1 MAKNKMTSATLEDVR
16 IMFRNFS
23 GKEGQFNREG
33 DRNFAVALDPNTAAE
48 MHRDGWNIKQLKAR
62 EEGDTP
68 QDYVQVKVNFRGR
81 PPKVV
86 LISSRGRTNLSEAE
100 VDILDWVDIEKVD
113 MIINPFQWEVSG
125 KTGIKAYLQSI
136 FITIREDEL
145 DLKYADV
152 PEIQSAQKALTS
164 GAYEDLG
171 EIAEQ
176 RALESNPF

>member
-33 DRNFAVALDPNTAAE
+33 DRNFAVALDPDTAGE
-48 MHRDGWNIKQLKAR
+48 MARDGWNIKQLKAR
-62 EEGDTP
+62 EEGDIP
-68 QDYVQVKVNFRGR
+68 QDYMQVKVNFGGR

-86 LISSRGRTNLSEAE
+86 MITSRGRTSLGEGE

-113 MIINPFQWEVSG
+113 MIINPYEWTVSG
-125 KTGIKAYLQSI
+125 KSGIKAYLQSI

-152 PEIQSAQKALTS
+152 PEIQSGQKALTS
-164 GAYEDLG
+164 GDYEDLG
-171 EIAEQ
+171 EIEEQ
-176 RALESNPF
+176 NAIERSPF